1 MDHGGIQ
8 GSVMLSPR
16 SSQLRA
22 PRIAERLRL
31 TQRSCQERIHF
42 SFLVPISAMWL
53 QSPKNQ
59 LNSFHKPKTVSLFEL
74 EIERRHIL
82 NGILYLS
89 SAEHTVGVWIT
100 ILTVLLRITEMGKGS
115 LPTES
120 SRPKWLGESTVCTE
134 KKVWSLISQI
144 LWPLSQDEVLKRTE
158 VWSMRSLAS
167 SCSPGLSFELLCIRR
182 VVLNLPYLV
191 AGVAPSRP
199 ISHSVIWV
207 PRWWMTLT
215 CSQTPCWIVPR
226 GLSVSPKIIRPEE
239 SAHPNPALIP
249 KKKTDPVSSK
259 MKWHGNRV

>member
-1 MDHGGIQ
+1 MEVEKEHISKRESSMLCWRIIKYVQEILNMGMDHGGIQ

-89 SAEHTVGVWIT
+89 SAEHTVGV
-100 ILTVLLRITEMGKGS
+100 
-115 LPTES
+115 
-120 SRPKWLGESTVCTE
+120 
-134 KKVWSLISQI
+134 
-144 LWPLSQDEVLKRTE
+144 
-158 VWSMRSLAS
+158 
-167 SCSPGLSFELLCIRR
+167 
-182 VVLNLPYLV
+182 
-191 AGVAPSRP
+191 
-199 ISHSVIWV
+199 
-207 PRWWMTLT
+207 
-215 CSQTPCWIVPR
+215 
-226 GLSVSPKIIRPEE
+226 
-239 SAHPNPALIP
+239 
-249 KKKTDPVSSK
+249 
-259 MKWHGNRV
+259 